1 MLVAASRLVGTPVLS
16 VRAGGIVSR
25 VSELI
30 VEPER
35 LSIMAFR
42 LQGGVVGRGDPDFM
56 LASSVR
62 EYSSYGIVI
71 DDAEELVHADE
82 IVRLAKV
89 LELNF
94 SLIGLKVQ
102 TRKKTK
108 IGKVTDFTVTSDD
121 FLMQQL
127 IVKRPIVKSLMD
139 PELTI
144 PRDQIVEVTDYKIII
159 KDEESKIKEKA
170 EKEEFVPNFVNPF
183 RNPESGF
190 APADTKNPGGKGT
203 E

>member
-1 MLVAASRLVGTPVLS
+1 MAASRLVGTPVLS

-30 VEPER
+30 VEPEQ

-42 LQGGVVGRGDPDFM
+42 LQGGVVGRSGPDFM

-71 DDAEELVHADE
+71 DDAEELVRANE

-102 TRKKTK
+102 TRKKTR
-108 IGKVTDFTVTSDD
+108 IGKVTDFTVTSED

-144 PRDQIVEVTDYKIII
+144 PREQIVEVDDYKIII

-183 RNPESGF
+183 RNSESGF